1 MALTYTLFS
10 YHCKIS
16 TTWDIIFLRSAHSV
30 SKLLKKMS
38 YFEFSRQLVS
48 PLWIF
53 PKLLP
58 QIKKNFGAKILIWKI
73 NVARFARNKWDFLS
87 NFQTLW
93 CMHFLISILK
103 YSNHFSYRTFSMAHS
118 DVAFNVKRRCSSESE
133 CLHMSINQCVVHVV
147 CHAPCALESRNQFV
161 VDGAS
166 MMVDQLDLFVGS
178 IMGIAVVD
186 QNVESVW

>member
-1 MALTYTLFS
+1 MT
-10 YHCKIS
+10 
-16 TTWDIIFLRSAHSV
+16 
-30 SKLLKKMS
+30 
-38 YFEFSRQLVS
+38 
-48 PLWIF
+48 
-53 PKLLP
+53 
-58 QIKKNFGAKILIWKI
+58 KNFGAKILIWKI

-161 VDGAS
+161 VDRAS

-186 QNVESVW
+186 QNVESIWTNKKQKIKNVVLSAIQVQISATNTYFSEGEWFFNYIRRTAQKVSRRFERFEA